1 MLLLGL
7 GMLVATGQQ
16 AAAAVFPKPAATGAK
31 TPPTLAALGLPPAAA
46 PQQPARAT
54 PLPAT
59 PAREITLSQAIAL
72 ALAFN
77 PALRAAAMAVPE
89 AQANQ
94 ITAALRPNP
103 VFTWD
108 ALFVPYF
115 SPSKLTASEVNTVSE
130 FDALVAYTFERG
142 GKRKRRMQ
150 AAQEITAV
158 TRSTLADARRQLR
171 FAVAQQFIGVLLAKS
186 TLAFARRDLAS
197 FDQTIQVSEARYAAG
212 QISQGDLLQIQ
223 LQRLQFQTDV
233 SGARLALVQ
242 ARAALRAAVGY
253 RALAPDFQ
261 VLGHLGFR
269 PLAGN
274 ADDYRALALKN
285 RPDLLAAEQGRT
297 AANGQYLL
305 AKANGKRDLTTTFGY
320 TRVSGLNTGSLTF
333 NMEIPIFDRN
343 QGNIAFAADG
353 QVQAQDQYRAVR
365 QQVLS
370 EVATAYHTARTG
382 AQVVQLYQSGYLKQA
397 LESRNISSY
406 AYQHG
411 AVSLLDFLNAE
422 RDYRQTELAYRQALA
437 AYMLSRQQLMET
449 TGTRSLP

>member
-1 MLLLGL
+1 MLLVSMG
-7 GMLVATGQQ
+7 VFATQGRAADLPRGPGQGHH
-16 AAAAVFPKPAATGAK
+16 P
-31 TPPTLAALGLPPAAA
+31 PPTLAALGLPPAAQA
-46 PQQPARAT
+46 PRSLPVPR
-54 PLPAT
+54 LPAT
-59 PAREITLSQAIAL
+59 PATEVTLAQAQAL

-77 PALRAAAMAVPE
+77 PSLRAAAMAIPE
-89 AQANQ
+89 AQADQ
-94 ITAALRPNP
+94 ITASLRPNP

-115 SPSKLTASEVNTVSE
+115 SPGKLTASTVNSISE

-158 TRSTLADARRQLR
+158 TRSGVADARRLLR

-186 TLAFARRDLAS
+186 TLAFAQRDLAS
-197 FDQTIQVSEARYAAG
+197 FGQTVQVSQARYQAG
-212 QISQGDLLQIQ
+212 QISEGDLLKIQ

-233 SGARLALVQ
+233 SSARLALVQ

-253 RALAPDFQ
+253 RALAPHFE
-261 VLGHLGFR
+261 VLGKLQFQ
-269 PLAGN
+269 PLHGN
-274 ADDYRALALKN
+274 ADDYRALALKD
-285 RPDLLAAEQGRT
+285 RPDLRAAEEGIT
-297 AANGQYLL
+297 AARGQYLL

-343 QGNIAFAADG
+343 QGNIAHAADA
-353 QVQAQDQYRAVR
+353 QVQAGDQERAVR

-370 EVATAYHTARTG
+370 DVATAYQTARTG
-382 AQVVQLYQSGYLKQA
+382 SQVVQLYQSGYLKQA
-397 LESRNISSY
+397 LQSRNISSY

-411 AVSLLDFLNAE
+411 AVSLLDFLDAE
-422 RDYRQTELAYRQALA
+422 RSYRQTELAYRQALA

-449 TGTRSLP
+449 AGTRSLP